1 MKLELF
7 LEKMYEKNYK
17 RFIFIS
23 LGLLVLSLVILGIN
37 YASKGSVIER
47 DISLKGG
54 ISITIEKESLDEQE
68 ISSYLNEKF
77 ANINVRTLTD
87 LSSRKSIGLII
98 NNGVNCASN
107 RKSLELSEKF
117 KAKNMIT
124 GENSLIS
131 IVKFK

>member
-47 DISLKGG
+47 DISLMGF
-54 ISITIEKESLDEQE
+54 LEQW
-68 ISSYLNEKF
+68 
-77 ANINVRTLTD
+77 
-87 LSSRKSIGLII
+87 SRLKNSKIMLI
-98 NNGVNCASN
+98 
-107 RKSLELSEKF
+107 K
-117 KAKNMIT
+117 
-124 GENSLIS
+124 
-131 IVKFK
+131 